1 MDQMKM
7 LQNPLPIDRVA
18 ARVVRGKAEHW
29 QPQRFRNEDYFDVQP
44 TLRPFD
50 GLTRDY
56 SGFRMGALRVLGLAT
71 PGVVS
76 KKARKWVARCDCG
89 SYVLRRETAFQNYEA
104 KPKGTGGTCCP
115 RCTAKR
121 KIRGIWD

>member
-1 MDQMKM
+1 MDRVKM

-18 ARVVRGKAEHW
+18 ARVVRGKVEHW

-44 TLRPFD
+44 VMRPFD
-50 GLTRDY
+50 GLARDY
-56 SGFRMGALRVLGLAT
+56 SGFRMGALRVLGLAA
-71 PGVVS
+71 PGMGS
-76 KKARKWVARCDCG
+76 KGRKWVARCDCG
-89 SYVLRRETAFQNYEA
+89 SYVFRRETALQNYEA
-104 KPKGTGGTCCP
+104 KPEGTGGACCP